1 MINPATYNMI
11 MLCPCQ
17 VLEVDDVADAVLY
30 ALGTPE
36 RTQVN
41 D

>member
-1 MINPATYNMI
+1 MMMMYT
-11 MLCPCQ
+11 CQ
-17 VLEVDDVADAVLY
+17 VLEVDDVTDAVLY

-41 D
+41 DQY